1 MSDALI
7 AQAAFAA
14 AVAWGAGLRLY
25 AVVFVLGV
33 LGRFGGFDLPASLH
47 VLEHPLMIGAAG
59 LLALAEFVGDKIPLL
74 DSLSDTFHTFIR
86 IPAGAALA
94 AAAFGDSG
102 GGVQLLAAL
111 TGGGLAATSH
121 AAKAGTRALLNASP
135 EPASNVA
142 ASFGEETLLGTGL
155 WLAFVHPAVFLGA
168 LAIFVLASFLMLRR
182 LWRWLTR
189 PPARPL

>member
-25 AVVFVLGV
+25 AVVFVLGL
-33 LGRFGGFDLPASLH
+33 LGRFGGFELPSALQM
-47 VLEHPLMIGAAG
+47 LEHPLMIAASG

-111 TGGGLAATSH
+111 TGGSLAATSH
-121 AAKAGTRALLNASP
+121 TAKAGTRAFINASP
-135 EPASNVA
+135 EPVSNLA
-142 ASFGEETLLGTGL
+142 ASFGEETLLGAGL
-155 WLAFVHPAVFLGA
+155 WLAFVHPALFLGA
-168 LAIFVLASFLMLRR
+168 LSIFILITFLTLRW

-189 PPARPL
+189 PAARPL